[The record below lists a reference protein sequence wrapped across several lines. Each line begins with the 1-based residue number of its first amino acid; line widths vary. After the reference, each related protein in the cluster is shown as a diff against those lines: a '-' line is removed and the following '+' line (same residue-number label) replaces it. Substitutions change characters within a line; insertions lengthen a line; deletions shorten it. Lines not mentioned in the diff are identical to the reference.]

1 MKEQMTG
8 DKGIKITPQT
18 YIDMNEE
25 FERNGDRVRV
35 EVPTQEA
42 INKWLNYKED
52 IHSRTVEPTDMVA
65 QMWEQHRKKERE
77 RDQVQAL
84 IYSNG
89 SQECERAESLLNSID
104 QNVKVFL
111 LGTDFTDPQFRAEF
125 GDEAEYPQ
133 ISVGLDHRGSLKET
147 LKYMSVT
154 GMFL

>member
-42 INKWLNYKED
+42 INKWLNYEED
-52 IHSRTVEPTDMVA
+52 IHSRTVEPVDMVA
-65 QMWEQHRKKERE
+65 QMWEQHRKKEKE
-77 RDQVQAL
+77 KDQVQAL